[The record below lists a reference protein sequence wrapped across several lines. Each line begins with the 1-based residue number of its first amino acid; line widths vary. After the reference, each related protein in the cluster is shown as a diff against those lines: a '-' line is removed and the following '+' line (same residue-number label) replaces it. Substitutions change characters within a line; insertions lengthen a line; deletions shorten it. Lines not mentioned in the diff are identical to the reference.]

1 MVFIFRSLNLYKQ
14 KFIRQYRHL
23 VEKFGALHNEF
34 PSSLNLQHFLIK
46 QNLKYTLND
55 ANLNLLTFIHTC
67 YTSLLDLLV
76 INQPLFMQRQRI
88 MIIFMTNLLGVSR
101 LICEFLSPLNVND
114 KKNNGPRAQL

>member
-55 ANLNLLTFIHTC
+55 ANLNLHLPVRPTGDKPTFIHAKAA
-67 YTSLLDLLV
+67 
-76 INQPLFMQRQRI
+76 N
-88 MIIFMTNLLGVSR
+88 
-101 LICEFLSPLNVND
+101 ND
-114 KKNNGPRAQL
+114 YFHD